1 MLASVGLLGSSYA
14 AGETEKQC
22 SRCGEPRRPLQCHP
36 QSQRPSLLF
45 CSWVGLKSSESACS
59 HDNPT
64 QARSVKLSVK
74 QRENQLSIY
83 ELINR
88 EARYNPATGQN
99 VTSPSKGIQYL
110 QKGREGK
117 RKEGPDLPQQG
128 QTLQRCA
135 P

>member
-1 MLASVGLLGSSYA
+1 MLASVGLLGPSYA
-14 AGETEKQC
+14 AGGTGKQC
-22 SRCGEPRRPLQCHP
+22 SRCGEPWRPLQWHP
-36 QSQRPSLLF
+36 QSQRPTLLF

-59 HDNPT
+59 RDNPT
-64 QARSVKLSVK
+64 QARSVELSVK

-83 ELINR
+83 ELMNG
-88 EARYNPATGQN
+88 EARYGPATRQN
-99 VTSPSKGIQYL
+99 VTWPSKGIQYL

-128 QTLQRCA
+128 QTLQPCA